1 MRNALVFYPDLK
13 GEALN
18 CFRQIYDPIYIA
30 FKEQMPLLITIPDAL
45 GNDRLYK
52 HLPAA
57 LDNQSLFDTHLH
69 GLFKSWYFWLS
80 LGAKETNDQVRVP
93 HEEIYSG
100 IPETCQPGDPPLAP
114 NIGQGLI
121 AVKIYN
127 PFSTIW
133 KGLNEEKFREKRERR
148 NILTSI
154 SGVRWSYW
162 ISYRGEMIYI
172 LHPLPCINIHCYD
185 FFII

>member
-52 HLPAA
+52 HPPAA
-57 LDNQSLFDTHLH
+57 LDIQSLFDTHLH

-93 HEEIYSG
+93 HEEIYSV

-114 NIGQGLI
+114 HIGQGLI

-133 KGLNEEKFREKRERR
+133 KGLNEEKYRIALHQAKFLNFDFRCKVELLDLLSGR
-148 NILTSI
+148 NEFYTAPVTMHKYSL
-154 SGVRWSYW
+154 
-162 ISYRGEMIYI
+162 
-172 LHPLPCINIHCYD
+172 L
-185 FFII
+185 